1 MYITNIWG
9 MIWCFIIPTAISIV
23 LAYLEGYEEAKKRY
37 LRRKHKRQYSKR
49 K

>member
-9 MIWCFIIPTAISIV
+9 MVWCFIIPTAISIV
-23 LAYLEGYEEAKKRY
+23 LTYFEGYADAKKKY
-37 LRRKHKRQYSKR
+37 QKNKHKRQYSKR